1 MYDTSE
7 QQHCEFDKYDEPRL
21 HMERLMKVRL
31 VEFDISIRILCPLES
46 AGIRTL
52 GDLVKQ
58 TKKGLRKIN
67 QLGKT
72 SVEFLEKFLEYHGLS
87 LAK

>member
-1 MYDTSE
+1 MYDTTE
-7 QQHCEFDKYDEPRL
+7 QQREFDKYDEPRL
-21 HMERLMKVRL
+21 HMERLMKAHL

-46 AGIRTL
+46 AGIRTI

-58 TKKGLRKIN
+58 TKKGLRKIKL
-67 QLGKT
+67 LGKT
-72 SVEFLEKFLEYHGLS
+72 SVETLEKFLEYHGLS